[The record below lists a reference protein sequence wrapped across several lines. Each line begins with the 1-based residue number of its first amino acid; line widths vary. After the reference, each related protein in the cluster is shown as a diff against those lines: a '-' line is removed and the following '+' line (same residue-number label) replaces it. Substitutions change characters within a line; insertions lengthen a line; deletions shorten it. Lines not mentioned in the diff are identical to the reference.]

1 RRSLRDILAG
11 AGMAVREATSAAP
24 GLAALHEAHRSGTPL
39 ELASIDA
46 QMPEQ
51 DGFSLATEIR
61 ATPALAGTRLLMLTS
76 AGQRGDAQRCREVGV
91 IGSTYKPI
99 ARADLLEALSALLA
113 GSAAGG
119 ADERIITRHTIAE
132 ARRRMHI
139 LLAEDNPVNQQVA
152 ATMLRK
158 RGHEV
163 DVVANGTAAVAAV
176 RATAYDVV
184 LMDIQMPEMDGFAAT
199 EAIRALPDRA
209 GLPII
214 ALTAHALSGERERC
228 LSHGMTGYLTKP
240 FRSHELFGLVE
251 GWAEPAVSTPEALA
265 VPAPAPGGPVDL
277 EHFRRTM
284 REAGAE
290 EAVDSI
296 LDTFLET
303 APERLAVLG
312 AAVARDE
319 AAGIAA
325 AAHAFKSAAGS
336 IGARALASLL
346 SDAERAARAGHGSGA
361 RGL

>member
-1 RRSLRDILAG
+1 
-11 AGMAVREATSAAP
+11 
-24 GLAALHEAHRSGTPL
+24 
-39 ELASIDA
+39 
-46 QMPEQ
+46 
-51 DGFSLATEIR
+51 
-61 ATPALAGTRLLMLTS
+61 
-76 AGQRGDAQRCREVGV
+76 GDAQRCREVG
-91 IGSTYKPI
+91 INAYLTKPI
-99 ARADLLEALSALLA
+99 ARADLLEALSALFA
-113 GSAAGG
+113 GTAGAVPDAG
-119 ADERIITRHTIAE
+119 ITPRHTIAE

-163 DVVANGTAAVAAV
+163 DVVADGAAAVAAV
-176 RATAYDVV
+176 RGTVYDVV

-199 EAIRALPDRA
+199 EAIRAMPERA

-251 GWAEPAVSTPEALA
+251 GWAEPAAS
-265 VPAPAPGGPVDL
+265 VPAAPVTPAPDGPVDL

-325 AAHAFKSAAGS
+325 AAHAFKSAAGR
-336 IGARALASLL
+336 IGAPALASPRG
-346 SDAERAARAGHGSGA
+346 DAQRR
-361 RGL
+361 